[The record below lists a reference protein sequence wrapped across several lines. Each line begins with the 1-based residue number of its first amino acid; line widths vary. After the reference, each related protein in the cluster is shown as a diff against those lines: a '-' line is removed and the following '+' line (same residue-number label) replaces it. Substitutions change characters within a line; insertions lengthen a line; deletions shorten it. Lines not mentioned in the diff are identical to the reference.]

1 MDKGGSN
8 GGRQSVDPRAAA
20 QVITIRPDVLARHGG
35 RILDPS
41 TAVRDENG
49 QRPLSTAYRADT
61 LLVPA
66 RLLPTLRP
74 DLPGGERETPYDTAL
89 KPLGVRLV
97 PAGNQHEREHPH
109 TNPERAVPVPLVAR
123 EDAVGDAAPNPW
135 AALVALRRA
144 FRDRAHEFALDHLM
158 FAASVDTQ
166 GAPFTGGG
174 SVGGDQGQSGAI
186 TMFTGSRNPVW
197 IPGGAPHRKPAS
209 ALSAGRRPVVAVLD
223 TGIGYHH
230 WLSVGD
236 QDPKP
241 YQDTVPN
248 PYLVLRELSDDPIVE
263 VSHEFQAE
271 LALHELA
278 VAAANGTTVEALGLP
293 WEERDLVQ
301 PLLGL
306 TDSHAGHGT
315 FVTGLVHQTCP
326 EARILNLRLLHSDGF
341 STEGSFLF
349 ALDWLRC
356 RQVAALGSGETDKL
370 IDVVSL
376 SLGFYSESTTPTD
389 VGKVKDA
396 IDELTRLGMV
406 VVAAAGNDSTTRP
419 FLPAAYGQTNELVA
433 AIGARNASGVT
444 TAAFSNYG
452 NWITR
457 WAPGN
462 ALVSTVPIWQGARG
476 PDLTTLDGG
485 VGPRF
490 RTAPDPDDLTT
501 GFAVWAG
508 TSFATP
514 VVAGYVAAALGADRY
529 ADRADATGRALR
541 ALKKADRGL
550 VDQGWQDPAG
560 A

>member
-1 MDKGGSN
+1 MDRR
-8 GGRQSVDPRAAA
+8 GGRQADPRAAA

-61 LLVPA
+61 LLIPA
-66 RLLPTLRP
+66 RLLPLLRP
-74 DLPGGERETPYDTAL
+74 GMPGPGDRETPYEQAL
-89 KPLGVRLV
+89 KPLGVRLTA
-97 PAGNQHEREHPH
+97 PGHLPGRELPH
-109 TNPERAVPVPLVAR
+109 TNQERAVAVPLLAR
-123 EDAVGDAAPNPW
+123 EDRVGDGAPNPW
-135 AALVALRRA
+135 TALVTLRR
-144 FRDRAHEFALDHLM
+144 FFKNDRERVRDFALDHLL

-174 SVGGDQGQSGAI
+174 SVGSEQGQGGGL
-186 TMFTGSRNPVW
+186 TLFTGSRNPVW
-197 IPGGAPHRKPAS
+197 FAGSAPTRRMAS
-209 ALSAGRRPVVAVLD
+209 ALPSGRRPVVAVLD
-223 TGIGYHH
+223 TGIGYHP

-236 QDPKP
+236 QHPGTDPGAGIVAHP
-241 YQDTVPN
+241 MAT
-248 PYLVLRELSDDPIVE
+248 DPIVE

-271 LALHELA
+271 LAQHELA
-278 VAAANGTTVEALGLP
+278 VAAASGTTVDALRLP
-293 WEERDLVQ
+293 WETRDLVQ

-326 EARILNLRLLHSDGF
+326 DARILNLRLLHSDGF

-349 ALDWLRC
+349 ALDWLRR
-356 RQVAALGSGETDKL
+356 RQLTALDIGDAGGL

-376 SLGFYSESTTPTD
+376 SLGFYSESTTPAD

-396 IDELTRLGMV
+396 IDELTKLGIV

-419 FLPAAYGQTNELVA
+419 FLPAGYGQTNNLVA
-433 AIGARNASGVT
+433 ATGARNASGVT

-452 NWITR
+452 PWVSH

-462 ALVSTVPIWQGARG
+462 ALVSTVPMWQGARG
-476 PDLTTLDGG
+476 PGLAVPDGG
-485 VGPRF
+485 VGPRM
-490 RTAPDPDDLTT
+490 RTAPDEDDLTT

-514 VVAGYVAAALGADRY
+514 VVAGYVASALAADGY
-529 ADRADATGRALR
+529 ADKADVTQRAIHALKRADAAL
-541 ALKKADRGL
+541 
-550 VDQGWQDPAG
+550 VHQGWQEPAE

>member
-1 MDKGGSN
+1 MDTG
-8 GGRQSVDPRAAA
+8 
-20 QVITIRPDVLARHGG
+20 QVITIRPDVLARHGA

-66 RLLPTLRP
+66 RLLPL
-74 DLPGGERETPYDTAL
+74 LIPGQGSNETDYERAL
-89 KPLGVRLV
+89 SPLGVRLTTSRDQ
-97 PAGNQHEREHPH
+97 GGRELPH
-109 TNPERAVPVPLVAR
+109 ANPERGVPVPLLAR
-123 EDAVGDAAPNPW
+123 ADVLGDAAPNPW
-135 AALVALRRA
+135 AALVALRKF
-144 FRDRAHEFALDHLM
+144 FRDDRERVRDFALDHLL

-174 SVGGDQGQSGAI
+174 SVGGDQGRGGGLSL
-186 TMFTGSRNPVW
+186 FTGSRNPVW
-197 IPGGAPHRKPAS
+197 IPGGPPYRKPACDLPS
-209 ALSAGRRPVVAVLD
+209 RRRPVVAVLD

-230 WLSVGD
+230 WLPVGD
-236 QDPKP
+236 RVTDPDVVK
-241 YQDTVPN
+241 N
-248 PYLVLRELSDDPIVE
+248 PDIDVLDLSTDPVVE
-263 VSHEFQAE
+263 VSHAFQAD
-271 LALHELA
+271 LAAHELA
-278 VAAANGTTVEALGLP
+278 VAAANGTTVDALRLP

-315 FVTGLVHQTCP
+315 FVTGLIHQTCP
-326 EARILNLRLLHSDGF
+326 EARILSLRLLHSDGF

-349 ALDWLRC
+349 ALDWLRR
-356 RQVAALGSGETDKL
+356 RQLSALDRGDSDQL

-376 SLGFYSESTTPTD
+376 SLGFYSESTTPDD

-396 IDELTRLGMV
+396 IHELTKLGIV
-406 VVAAAGNDSTTRP
+406 VIAAAGNDSTTRP
-419 FLPAAYGQTNELVA
+419 FLPAAFGGANELVA

-444 TAAFSNYG
+444 TAAFSNFG
-452 NWITR
+452 TWITR

-476 PDLTTLDGG
+476 PGLATLDGG
-485 VGPRF
+485 VGPRW
-490 RTAPDPDDLTT
+490 RTAPDDDDLTT

-514 VVAGYVAAALGADRY
+514 VVAGYVAEALAADGYTNKADVVER
-529 ADRADATGRALR
+529 ARRALQTADARLAH
-541 ALKKADRGL
+541 
-550 VDQGWQDPAG
+550 QGWQEPPAG
-560 A
+560 

>member
-1 MDKGGSN
+1 MQQSR
-8 GGRQSVDPRAAA
+8 GRQSVDPRAAA
-20 QVITIRPDVLARHGG
+20 QVISVRPDVLARHGG

-66 RLLPTLRP
+66 RLLPVLAP
-74 DLPGGERETPYDTAL
+74 PGSLGPETPYEQAL
-89 KPLGVRLV
+89 RPLGVRLAA
-97 PAGNQHEREHPH
+97 PGSQEGRELPH
-109 TNPERAVPVPLVAR
+109 TNKERAVAVPLLAR
-123 EDAVGDAAPNPW
+123 EDVVGDAAPNPW
-135 AALVALRRA
+135 TALVALRR
-144 FRDRAHEFALDHLM
+144 FFKDDKERVRDFALDHLL

-174 SVGGDQGQSGAI
+174 SVGDQGQAGGL
-186 TMFTGSRNPVW
+186 TLFTGSRNPVW
-197 IPGGAPHRKPAS
+197 FAGAPPVRRPAS
-209 ALSAGRRPVVAVLD
+209 ALPSGRRPVVAVLD
-223 TGIGYHH
+223 TGIGYHS

-236 QDPKP
+236 RDPGTDP
-241 YQDTVPN
+241 GADVVAHPMTT
-248 PYLVLRELSDDPIVE
+248 DPIVE
-263 VSHEFQAE
+263 VSHEFQEA
-271 LALHELA
+271 LAQHELT
-278 VAAANGTTVEALGLP
+278 VAAATGTTVDALRLP
-293 WEERDLVQ
+293 WETRDLVQ

-326 EARILNLRLLHSDGF
+326 DARILNLRLLHSDGF

-349 ALDWLRC
+349 ALDWLRR
-356 RQVAALGSGETDKL
+356 RQLTALDIGDAGGL

-396 IDELTRLGMV
+396 IDELTKLGIV

-419 FLPAAYGQTNELVA
+419 FLPAGYGQTNDLVA
-433 AIGARNASGVT
+433 ATGARNASGVT

-452 NWITR
+452 PWVSH

-462 ALVSTVPIWQGARG
+462 ALVSTVPVWQGARG
-476 PDLTTLDGG
+476 PGLSTPDGG
-485 VGPRF
+485 VGPRL
-490 RTAPDPDDLTT
+490 RTAPDDDDLTT

-514 VVAGYVAAALGADRY
+514 VVAGYVATALAADGY
-529 ADRADATGRALR
+529 VSKADATARAR
-541 ALKKADRGL
+541 DALKKADAQL
-550 VDQGWQDPAG
+550 VQQGWQEPAQG
-560 A
+560 